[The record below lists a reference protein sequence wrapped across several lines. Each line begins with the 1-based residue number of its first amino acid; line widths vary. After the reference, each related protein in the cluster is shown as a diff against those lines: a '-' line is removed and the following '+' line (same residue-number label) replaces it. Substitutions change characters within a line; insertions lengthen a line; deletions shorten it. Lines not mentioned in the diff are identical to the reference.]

1 MKKLLI
7 LFSILGLS
15 LTGCTNQKL
24 EDQIKNLEKRVAN
37 LEKAQGITPISNT
50 TTASNASENPD
61 GKYPVISFDEN
72 EYDFGTIK
80 EGDIVNHTFK
90 FKNTGD
96 FPLIIN
102 KATASCGC
110 TIPQWPKDPIP
121 VGGSGEI
128 QVKFNSRGK
137 QNQQT
142 KYITISANTKP
153 ESTRIILKGMVTPS
167 EKTDS

>member
-7 LFSILGLS
+7 LFSALAVS
-15 LTGCTNQKL
+15 LVGCTNQKQ
-24 EDQIKNLEKRVAN
+24 ENQIKSLEKRVAN
-37 LEKAQGITPISNT
+37 LEKAQGMPTSAAAT
-50 TTASNASENPD
+50 TTSGAVASAAQD
-61 GKYPVISFDEN
+61 GKFPAISFDEN

-96 FPLIIN
+96 APLVIN

-110 TIPQWPKDPIP
+110 TVPQWPKDPVP
-121 VGGSGEI
+121 AGGTGEI

-137 QNQQT
+137 HDQQT
-142 KYITISANTKP
+142 KFITISANTKP
-153 ESTRIILKGMVTPS
+153 ESTRITLKGMVTPS
-167 EKTDS
+167 